1 MARSYH
7 VTTGTGAVAATLI
20 NGASDY
26 LGIVVATAETT
37 PFYIKLWWSGN
48 TNVAP
53 TVGTTIPK
61 LTIEVPTTGLSS
73 HLSFPLNN
81 GGLLYWWASTNAAD
95 TDSTALVVGG
105 DVITIIFD

>member
-7 VTTGTGAVAATLI
+7 ASTTTGTAVGTLVY
-20 NGASDY
+20 GASDF
-26 LGIVVATAETT
+26 LGVAVTSAETT
-37 PFYIKLWWSGN
+37 PFYLKLWWSGN

-53 TVGTTIPK
+53 TIGTTIPK
-61 LTIEVPTTGLSS
+61 ITLAVPTAGLNF

-105 DVITIIFD
+105 DVVTIIFD